1 MTTPK
6 DDLLSPSTQPEF
18 PVDQQQESGAWIWWL
33 VWIPITVAIILW
45 VAGWSFGNYGGP
57 WGPKPSSV
65 PPQISAPATITVQI
79 PGQQNFDVTG
89 Q

>member
-1 MTTPK
+1 MTSREDHVLNPTAE
-6 DDLLSPSTQPEF
+6 PE
-18 PVDQQQESGAWIWWL
+18 VLEDQQQETGGWFWWL

-79 PGQQNFDVTG
+79 PG
-89 Q
+89 